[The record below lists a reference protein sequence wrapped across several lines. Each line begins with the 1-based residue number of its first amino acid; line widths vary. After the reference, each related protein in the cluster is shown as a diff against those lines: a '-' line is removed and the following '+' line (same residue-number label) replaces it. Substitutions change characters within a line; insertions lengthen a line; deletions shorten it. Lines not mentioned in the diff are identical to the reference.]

1 MKVGIL
7 GLNNYIMNM
16 KKILLI
22 LSVLMCCTS
31 CYEDYI
37 KDYDY
42 SGIYFTHQVD
52 VRSFI
57 VGERNKFDFGA
68 VLGGVMSNDKKREVY
83 FEIDPSII
91 DETIL
96 DKMKSS
102 KYEYIKTSTANL
114 DKLELL
120 PSEWYSLSNY
130 EKMIIEKGRYAG
142 IVSVEM
148 QDEFLRNYTETI
160 SPKYVLPIRII
171 RADADSLMVGKEY
184 TVIGVKYECKLFGYY
199 YNYGEYVYY
208 NAQGNET
215 DRKKVIFEIPMS
227 DNYTNEL
234 VTSAPYSVKTSMAAN
249 SINYNMNIELKED
262 NTIGLSAPNG
272 VDYVIETIGEC
283 KYNNPK
289 LLQDR
294 KMFLNYK
301 ITNGDGSYIVANDTL
316 VFRNRIRDGV
326 NEWRDEDPENYK

>member
-1 MKVGIL
+1 
-7 GLNNYIMNM
+7 M
-16 KKILLI
+16 KKLLLI
-22 LSVLMCCTS
+22 LSVLVCCTS

-57 VGERNKFDFGA
+57 IGERNKFDFGA

-96 DKMKSS
+96 DKMKTS
-102 KYEYIKTSTANL
+102 KFDHIKNSTAKL
-114 DKLELL
+114 ESLELL

-130 EKMIIEKGRYAG
+130 EKMTIDKGRYAG

-148 QDEFLRNYTETI
+148 QDGFLKNYTETI

-171 RADADSLMVGKEY
+171 RADADSLMAGKEY

-208 NAQGNET
+208 NAQGEET
-215 DRKKVIFEIPMS
+215 ERKKIAFKIPMD
-227 DNYTNEL
+227 DNYINTL
-234 VTSAPYSVKTSMAAN
+234 VTSAPNSVMSSMAAN
-249 SINYNMNIELKED
+249 NIDYKMNIKLKED
-262 NTIGLSAPNG
+262 NTIDLLAPEG
-272 VDYVIETIGEC
+272 VGYSIQSVGEC

-326 NEWRDEDPENYK
+326 KEWRDEDPENYK